1 MQANRKHS
9 AKNRCAEKSA
19 TVWVSP
25 CKQTASEQIKQR
37 REIPTKTQA
46 GPANHDRGTRIK
58 NSRSEG
64 TGNRRKGGV
73 VLQANCKQWVQE
85 RPGSV
90 RNPAVA
96 GNAKDQVRI
105 YFLPLGSAQG
115 HSKYHPK
122 WLFKSPLRHQF
133 WRAFPQVSNVEH
145 LGCSPGRAKM
155 VRGSCWLAASPW
167 GRSGWVVRF
176 GTTPFPL

>member
-9 AKNRCAEKSA
+9 AKNRCDEKSA

-58 NSRSEG
+58 NSRSES

-90 RNPAVA
+90 RNLAVA

-122 WLFKSPLRHQF
+122 WLFKSPLRHDLH
-133 WRAFPQVSNVEH
+133 FPWSQPFRGRNVERGTAC
-145 LGCSPGRAKM
+145 LRRLAGCDLRKCGVSDG
-155 VRGSCWLAASPW
+155 VL
-167 GRSGWVVRF
+167 VVPPHKF
-176 GTTPFPL
+176 GFT